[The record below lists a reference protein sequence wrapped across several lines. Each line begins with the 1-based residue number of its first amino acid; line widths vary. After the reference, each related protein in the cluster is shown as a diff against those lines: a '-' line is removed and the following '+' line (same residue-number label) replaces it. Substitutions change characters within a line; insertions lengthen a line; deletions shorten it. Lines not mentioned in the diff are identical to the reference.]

1 MIINIPGTG
10 ELTIDKL
17 LLDYNGTL
25 AVEGRLL
32 PGVKDAIERISSQV
46 SISVITADTYGSV
59 QAALDGSSCEVITIG
74 EGAQDQQKLAYLNQ
88 LGAQTTMAVGNG
100 RNDMLMLEAAVV
112 GVAVVQGEGAHT
124 KALLSADMVCSN
136 ILDVFRFFSV
146 PDSLK
151 ASLRN

>member
-25 AVEGRLL
+25 AVEGQLL

-46 SISVITADTYGSV
+46 SIFVITADTYGSV
-59 QAALDGSSCEVITIG
+59 QAALDDASCKVITIG

-88 LGAQTTMAVGNG
+88 LGPQTTMAVGNG
-100 RNDMLMLEAAVV
+100 RNDTLMLEAAIV
-112 GVAVVQGEGAHT
+112 GVALVQGEGVHA
-124 KALLSADMVCSN
+124 KALLSADLVCSN